1 MAPRKVTR
9 HKIQNRPGHDGQG
22 YPDFRISS
30 DDSDNERII
39 AQKHQLR
46 ADRPETKHMSTDM
59 TSLTEKQA
67 KKPVAMRQYS
77 LPRSVF
83 ILNMLINIIYY
94 IAHKYFFVL
103 KPKISSTHHH
113 LSQQATAFDSNALRK
128 QTGKH
133 PQQGGAIKPDRLATI
148 RRESIEEQIHP
159 GLPNPRC
166 SPPTQTSSARSIA
179 NLLLFFAMKMYK

>member
-1 MAPRKVTR
+1 MLCFYLDEESDENTCDGHRERISLNSILSDDGIESHISVPTTPSSNGNPDTAIDNFIRGTSGYESGESGKISTRFSDNKLNSDFCSRQSVSSTPLAPRKVTR

-39 AQKHQLR
+39 AQKHQMR

-59 TSLTEKQA
+59 TNLTEKQA

-83 ILNMLINIIYY
+83 ISIINIDY
-94 IAHKYFFVL
+94 I
-103 KPKISSTHHH
+103 I
-113 LSQQATAFDSNALRK
+113 
-128 QTGKH
+128 
-133 PQQGGAIKPDRLATI
+133 
-148 RRESIEEQIHP
+148 
-159 GLPNPRC
+159 
-166 SPPTQTSSARSIA
+166 
-179 NLLLFFAMKMYK
+179 